1 MKNHPLPLLLT
12 FAAITLLVAACAG
25 QGGAVATQRP
35 LATPE
40 SLSISVSSTLEIPAI
55 LNPDLDPLPT
65 GDIVSLLVTQA
76 YAEVNAP
83 TPNIPAAQATA
94 TAFADPFAGLT
105 SNATPVPGGSGSGL
119 VSTGSGVTSN
129 LLVTPTAFAPAPA
142 QVINARA
149 ITIPNAVNTATCTVQ
164 GVGLCTPT
172 ITAGNTV
179 FMNWQFGVQGSQ
191 QFRWTRALIV
201 ITRDGGGFQTVPVA
215 DGRNPNPPDESKGE
229 PWILNVGATAEF
241 RAGIE
246 NIQPGYYTAQLRVC
260 LLEPDECDLGR
271 GWQDVGGDTIQFL
284 VTQN

>member
-1 MKNHPLPLLLT
+1 MKNHPLIVLLT
-12 FAAITLLVAACAG
+12 FAALTLLTAACAG
-25 QGGAVATQRP
+25 QGGPVATQRP

-40 SLSISVSSTLEIPAI
+40 GITINVSGTLEAPAA

-65 GDIVSLLVTQA
+65 GDVVSLLVTQA

-83 TPNIPAAQATA
+83 TPDIAGAQATA
-94 TAFADPFAGLT
+94 TAFADPFASFT
-105 SNATPVPGGSGSGL
+105 SDATAVPGGSGGGL
-119 VSTGSGVTSN
+119 VTTGGGVTSN

-142 QVINARA
+142 QVISARA
-149 ITIPNAVNTATCTVQ
+149 VTIPNAVNDATCTVQ

-172 ITAGNTV
+172 ITAGNAV
-179 FMNWQFGVQGSQ
+179 FMNWQLGVRGSQ

-201 ITRDGGGFQTVPVA
+201 ITRDGGAFQSVPVA
-215 DGRNPNPPDESKGE
+215 DGRNPSPPDESKGE
-229 PWILNVGATAEF
+229 PWILSVGATAEF

-271 GWQDVGGDTIQFL
+271 GWQDVGGDTVQFL